1 MTVDGEAERE
11 VVKCLNPRCGL
22 NQFMTR
28 NEICRRPGC
37 GRPLKPEPLLALVE
51 AGEQAEPVTAAVK
64 RPRRTRAEV
73 WADPEF
79 RRRRAE
85 AMREVANRPEV
96 KLRSAEAMRKR
107 WADPEFRRRRAEAMR
122 EVANRPEVKLRK
134 AEAMR
139 KRWADPEFRRRKA
152 EAMRKRWAERKKN
165 ANTL

>member
-1 MTVDGEAERE
+1 MMTVDGEAERE

-85 AMREVANRPEV
+85 AMREFANRPEV

-122 EVANRPEVKLRK
+122 
-134 AEAMR
+134 
-139 KRWADPEFRRRKA
+139 
-152 EAMRKRWAERKKN
+152 KRWAERKKN

>member
-64 RPRRTRAEV
+64 RPRRTR
-73 WADPEF
+73 
-79 RRRRAE
+79 
-85 AMREVANRPEV
+85 EV
-96 KLRSAEAMRKR
+96 KL
-107 WADPEFRRRRAEAMR
+107 
-122 EVANRPEVKLRK
+122 
-134 AEAMR
+134 
-139 KRWADPEFRRRKA
+139 RKA

>member
-1 MTVDGEAERE
+1 MMTVDGEAERE

-79 RRRRAE
+79 RRR
-85 AMREVANRPEV
+85 
-96 KLRSAEAMRKR
+96 
-107 WADPEFRRRRAEAMR
+107 
-122 EVANRPEVKLRK
+122 
-134 AEAMR
+134 
-139 KRWADPEFRRRKA
+139 KA